1 MNVWLLGG
9 LGYVIGSI
17 PFAYLVTRARGG
29 PDIRTVGSGNVGA
42 TNVQRVRGTKAALL
56 TALLDVLKGAVPP
69 LLASASGAGVV
80 ASGVA
85 GVAAVTG
92 HLFPVWLGFRGGK
105 GVSTTLGAC
114 LAWAPPVAA
123 VAIAVF
129 VVTVWLSRLVSL
141 GSILSATTLGPLG
154 YAWAAPRSIVIA
166 LFVAGWLI
174 VVQHRGNLM
183 RLVTGQERRL
193 SR

>member
-1 MNVWLLGG
+1 MNPWLAGA
-9 LGYVIGSI
+9 LGYLIGSI

-42 TNVQRVRGTKAALL
+42 TNVSRVRGTKAALV
-56 TALLDVLKGAVPP
+56 TALLDVSKGAVPP
-69 LLASASGAGVV
+69 LLAAASGAGVA

-85 GVAAVTG
+85 GVAAVVG

-114 LAWAPPVAA
+114 LAWAPPVAS

-141 GSILSATTLGPLG
+141 GSIVSAMTIGPLA
-154 YAWAAPRSIVIA
+154 YAWAAPRPIVIA
-166 LFVAGWLI
+166 LFVTGWLI
-174 VVQHRGNLM
+174 VFQHRGNLM
-183 RLVTGQERRL
+183 RLVAGQERRL
-193 SR
+193 GR